1 MVRSASF
8 VLFFISFT
16 PFRWICSCPH
26 YSTRLRKC
34 TLHPHFSP
42 LPSNSTALPRK
53 NSDSTGGRV
62 QKRLTNVHS
71 WRTIY
76 EVRRKT
82 PHQPWLRSRI
92 SSVPSGLA
100 IAGAGKGAPP
110 KAASLARGCRLGPGR
125 ICPGLSSLKR
135 WSADQG
141 RRLFLSPCLN
151 DMGIFYMM
159 MKEERL

>member
-76 EVRRKT
+76 GIRHAMPYK
-82 PHQPWLRSRI
+82 PWLRSRR
-92 SSVPSGLA
+92 SSVPARSGNCRVE
-100 IAGAGKGAPP
+100 KGIFAEGVSFAKRMPP
-110 KAASLARGCRLGPGR
+110 GPGTEYVR
-125 ICPGLSSLKR
+125 DCHRAMR

-141 RRLFLSPCLN
+141 RGLLCPRVRMTWGFL
-151 DMGIFYMM
+151 Y
-159 MKEERL
+159 